1 MIEKWGCFEDDR
13 LDHCQNEALGHC
25 RGETGGTRAWRSGC
39 YLLQTQRGRS
49 LLFLAPQAIRPM
61 HCETLRGSF
70 IRKFTRI
77 HLAEISSSIAGL
89 HSELLTLTS
98 EQQRGRRANVNKHV
112 RDMTSL
118 HPFIGK
124 QYIYFLCS
132 GDTCE

>member
-1 MIEKWGCFEDDR
+1 MWKTKLFFAII
-13 LDHCQNEALGHC
+13 HNV
-25 RGETGGTRAWRSGC
+25 
-39 YLLQTQRGRS
+39 YLKL
-49 LLFLAPQAIRPM
+49 I
-61 HCETLRGSF
+61 LRVRF
-70 IRKFTRI
+70 INKFTRI

-98 EQQRGRRANVNKHV
+98 EQQRGRRVNVNKHV